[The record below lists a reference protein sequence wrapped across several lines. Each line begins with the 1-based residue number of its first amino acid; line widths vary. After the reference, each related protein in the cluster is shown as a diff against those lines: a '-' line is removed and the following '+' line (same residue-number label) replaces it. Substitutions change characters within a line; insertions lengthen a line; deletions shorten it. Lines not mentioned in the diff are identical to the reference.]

1 MSHVQFDVSPC
12 REQALKYRASP
23 VKLRK
28 FGSFD
33 VYCLI
38 DEHLKPVFFYDVKQE
53 QVELAQIIS
62 PAKER
67 IRPENEVEQTLT
79 NQNERNRHTVS

>member
-38 DEHLKPVFFYDVKQE
+38 VEHLKPVFFYDVKQE
-53 QVELAQIIS
+53 QVELAQFIS

-67 IRPENEVEQTLT
+67 IRPRTRL
-79 NQNERNRHTVS
+79 SKL